1 MAATRGKKMIR
12 ESGRIGKS
20 EWKWTCLVVFL
31 LLVLAST
38 GCGRSTIVSSDL
50 PEAPSA
56 KELPP
61 MAYSIQVGA
70 FSNINN
76 AIRLTESLEN
86 QGLNPYYFVHRKEL
100 YKVRFGD
107 FPTRQ
112 MALDKAETLRATGI
126 IDDYYIVPP
135 SDRVASRKK
144 KYESSSLRERI
155 VRTARGYIGV
165 PYKWGG
171 ASLKHGFDCSGL
183 AMAVYQ
189 LNGLNLP
196 RSSKQ
201 QYRAG
206 TPVKRS
212 RLSKGDL
219 IFFDTAKGRGVSH
232 VGIYVDDDSFIHAPG
247 RGKRIRLDSLSG
259 KYFELRYVGARTYL

>member
-1 MAATRGKKMIR
+1 MIQ

-20 EWKWTCLVVFL
+20 EWKWACLVVL
-31 LLVLAST
+31 LLSVLAAT

-50 PEAPSA
+50 PEAPSTT
-56 KELPP
+56 ELPP

-70 FSNINN
+70 FSNIDN
-76 AIRLTESLEN
+76 AIRLSESLEN
-86 QGLNPYYFVHRKEL
+86 QGLNAYYFVHQKGL

-107 FPTRQ
+107 FSTRE
-112 MALDKAETLRATGI
+112 MARDKAETLRATGTI
-126 IDDYYIVPP
+126 EEYYIVPP
-135 SDRVASRKK
+135 SDRAASRKK
-144 KYESSSLRERI
+144 KYGSSSLRERI
-155 VRTARGYIGV
+155 VKTAQGYIGLL
-165 PYKWGG
+165 YKWGG

-196 RSSKQ
+196 RSSKE

-212 RLSKGDL
+212 RLSEGDL
-219 IFFDTAKGRGVSH
+219 IFFDTAKGRGISH
-232 VGIYVDDDSFIHAPG
+232 VGIYVGDDSFIHAPG
-247 RGKRIRLDSLSG
+247 RGKKIRLDSLSE